1 MSDTG
6 MHASESEL
14 LLRRS
19 GQLGAVFVAST
30 IMYQVVLFW
39 IEPAEPAGPEF
50 MQISWIMIFLMPVE
64 ILLILVFYRVFRKS
78 PNTQSF
84 MGRIVLLY
92 VMGIAPGIYGF
103 VIGFGNPVLR
113 PLGRMLG
120 LSFSLLGLG
129 IALVLRSNLIGTEFE

>member
-1 MSDTG
+1 
-6 MHASESEL
+6 MHASESEM
-14 LLRRS
+14 LLRKS
-19 GQLGAVFVAST
+19 GQVGAVFVTST
-30 IMYQVVLFW
+30 ILYQVVLFW

-50 MQISWIMIFLMPVE
+50 MMMSWIMIFMMPIE
-64 ILLILVFYRVFRKS
+64 ILLILVLYRVFRKS

-84 MGRIVLLY
+84 MGRVVLLY
-92 VMGIAPGIYGF
+92 VVGVAPGIYGF

-113 PLGRMLG
+113 PLGRILG